1 MVEKPLIIIMA
12 ATSIVLVVFKPCLA
26 GLATSKLKKVG
37 QEHPESSFLL
47 VMVVEIKQVEG
58 SDGDGEEVGR
68 MNGSLKGRMTEE
80 ATRFTKGW
88 KEMTT

>member
-1 MVEKPLIIIMA
+1 MSVG
-12 ATSIVLVVFKPCLA
+12 
-26 GLATSKLKKVG
+26 GLATSKLKEVG

-47 VMVVEIKQVEG
+47 EVEIKQVEG

-68 MNGSLKGRMTEE
+68 MNQSLKGRMTEE
-80 ATRFTKGW
+80 ATRFTKAW

>member
-1 MVEKPLIIIMA
+1 MSLG
-12 ATSIVLVVFKPCLA
+12 
-26 GLATSKLKKVG
+26 GLATSKLKEVG

-47 VMVVEIKQVEG
+47 EVEIKQVDG

-68 MNGSLKGRMTEE
+68 MNQSLKGRMTEE
-80 ATRFTKGW
+80 ATRFTKAW

>member
-1 MVEKPLIIIMA
+1 MVEKPSIIIMA

-26 GLATSKLKKVG
+26 GLATSKLKEVG

-47 VMVVEIKQVEG
+47 EVEMKQVEG